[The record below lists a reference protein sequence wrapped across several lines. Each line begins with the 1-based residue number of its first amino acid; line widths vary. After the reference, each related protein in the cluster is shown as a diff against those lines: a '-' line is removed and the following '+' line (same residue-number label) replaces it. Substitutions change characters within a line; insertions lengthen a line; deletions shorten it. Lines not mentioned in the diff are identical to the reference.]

1 MREIT
6 IARSYAETLV
16 ELARRAGDLDGW
28 GAMIDEVA
36 NAIAAD
42 QRLVRFLETPRVSA
56 REKNEVIGKAFAD
69 RLPRLFV
76 RFLQAVVTQ
85 RRQHLIGEIAYEYH
99 AIVDQLEGR
108 VHADVTL
115 ARPADPA
122 LAQSITNQLSRVLG
136 KTVVPHFNV
145 RPDILGGTIVRV
157 GDTVMDGSVRH
168 RLAKLR
174 SRMMR
179 SVAVGAR

>member
-1 MREIT
+1 MRDIT

-36 NAIAAD
+36 NAVTSD
-42 QRLVRFLETPRVSA
+42 QRLLRFLETPRITA
-56 REKNEVIGKAFAD
+56 RAKNEVIGRAFAD

-76 RFLQAVVTQ
+76 RFLQAVVSQ
-85 RRQHLIGEIAYEYH
+85 RRQHLIGEIAFEYH
-99 AIVDQLEGR
+99 AITDELAGR
-108 VHADVTL
+108 VHADVTV
-115 ARPADPA
+115 AQPADPA
-122 LAQSITNQLSRVLG
+122 LAQSITQQLSRVLG

-174 SRMMR
+174 SNMLR
-179 SVAVGAR
+179 GAAAAAR

>member
-85 RRQHLIGEIAYEYH
+85 RRQHLIGEIAFEYH

-115 ARPADPA
+115 ARQPDPA
-122 LAQSITNQLSRVLG
+122 MAQAITEQLSRVLD
-136 KTVVPHFNV
+136 KKVVPHFNV

-168 RLAKLR
+168 RLNRLR
-174 SRMMR
+174 TRMLSGVR
-179 SVAVGAR
+179 ARTS

>member
-85 RRQHLIGEIAYEYH
+85 RRQHLIGKIAFEYH

-115 ARPADPA
+115 ARQPDPA
-122 LAQSITNQLSRVLG
+122 MAQAITEQLSRVLD
-136 KTVVPHFNV
+136 KKVVPHFNV

-168 RLAKLR
+168 RLNRLR
-174 SRMMR
+174 TRMLSGVR
-179 SVAVGAR
+179 ARTS